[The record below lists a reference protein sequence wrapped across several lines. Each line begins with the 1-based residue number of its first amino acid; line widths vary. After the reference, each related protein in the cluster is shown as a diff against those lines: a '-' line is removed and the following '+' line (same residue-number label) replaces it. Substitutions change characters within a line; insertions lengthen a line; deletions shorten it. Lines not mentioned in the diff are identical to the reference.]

1 MFFIE
6 FTYFALCEQQYQD
19 IAPAVEVGI
28 VTARGGGNSLDHC
41 VLVFLFRGRG
51 GGLFFKSQGGGG

>member
-1 MFFIE
+1 MFIIT

-19 IAPAVEVGI
+19 ITPAVEVGI

-41 VLVFLFRGRG
+41 LLVIFVYG
-51 GGLFFKSQGGGG
+51 KGGGGE

>member
-1 MFFIE
+1 MLCSFRSAIHFSAWMFFIE

-41 VLVFLFRGRG
+41 LLVIFV
-51 GGLFFKSQGGGG
+51 